1 MTELLDPLTLPSGL
15 TLPNRLAKAALTEGL
30 AGSGRPNR
38 DLQTLYRRWASTGVG
53 LFITGN
59 VQNDRHHIERP
70 GNVIIDRRP
79 DAAMHAALKDWAEA
93 AKSSGG
99 KIVMQISHAGRQTP
113 ARVNKRP
120 KAPSAVPLRLPG
132 RQFGEPVELSAE
144 EIGEIPGRFVLAA
157 EAAREAG
164 FDGVQLH
171 AAHGYLLS
179 EFLSPLANRRED
191 QWGGSLENR
200 ARLLLDSVRAVR
212 AALGKDFTLSVKLNS
227 SDFQKGGFLFEESL
241 TVAGWLKEEGIDFLE
256 ISGGT
261 YEQPKMMDLEGL
273 DAHFEPK
280 SESTRVREAYSA
292 DFAKQMLQAQVPPL
306 MVTGGFRTAE
316 GMNEALRSGVA
327 LIGIGRP
334 ICAAP
339 ESVAALLQG
348 QLRTLPLSERGLRLG
363 PGLFGPSSSV
373 NLLKGL
379 NGFAVTFWYYQ
390 QIRRL
395 GRGEQ
400 PDLKLSVLRALIA
413 ELRDDTRQLREWRA
427 AADAL
432 DITARTSA
440 S

>member
-241 TVAGWLKEEGIDFLE
+241 TVAGWMKEE
-256 ISGGT
+256 
-261 YEQPKMMDLEGL
+261 
-273 DAHFEPK
+273 
-280 SESTRVREAYSA
+280 
-292 DFAKQMLQAQVPPL
+292 
-306 MVTGGFRTAE
+306 
-316 GMNEALRSGVA
+316 
-327 LIGIGRP
+327 
-334 ICAAP
+334 
-339 ESVAALLQG
+339 
-348 QLRTLPLSERGLRLG
+348 
-363 PGLFGPSSSV
+363 
-373 NLLKGL
+373 
-379 NGFAVTFWYYQ
+379 
-390 QIRRL
+390 
-395 GRGEQ
+395 
-400 PDLKLSVLRALIA
+400 
-413 ELRDDTRQLREWRA
+413 
-427 AADAL
+427 
-432 DITARTSA
+432 
-440 S
+440 